1 MTRITITQ
9 ITVSRNHPD
18 EVDDVL
24 LASARQILQT
34 SKNTFEVRP
43 WREIMTKATAKET
56 SKALKDAEKKA
67 AAKGI
72 TKPRHQVLMS
82 TEPKLMTSAEISG
95 DAKYAG
101 FKPAFPSESGVD
113 KGGEDVVQSS
123 NGANSGSES
132 TTSGETNMTET
143 TKTDSRASEAQA
155 AKEAATKAKIAEKE
169 AKQKATA
176 DKKAAAEAEKAK
188 KAEERKAAMEAKAKE
203 RAEKEAA
210 RKAELEASGSKR
222 TYIGSMLT
230 LADRVKAGVYVKGT
244 NGQLRSNDDVA
255 IALEACSAK
264 NVVKL
269 LTELLKSKEV
279 AHKDYSA
286 LNIGQQSMNLRNV
299 LRGAIK
305 AGKVSIDELKAA
317 RDAGNYAD
325 AEAELAAKREAKAK
339 RDAERDAA
347 KLAKEAA
354 KSAPKAEAAPAQ
366 AAA

>member
-1 MTRITITQ
+1 
-9 ITVSRNHPD
+9 
-18 EVDDVL
+18 
-24 LASARQILQT
+24 
-34 SKNTFEVRP
+34 
-43 WREIMTKATAKET
+43 MTKATAKET

-72 TKPRHQVLMS
+72 TKPRHQVLTS
-82 TEPKLMTSAEISG
+82 TEPKLMSSG

-101 FKPAFPSESGVD
+101 FKPTFPGESGVD
-113 KGGEDVVQSS
+113 KRGEDVVQSS
-123 NGANSGSES
+123 NGVNPGTES

-143 TKTDSRASEAQA
+143 TTESRASEAQA
-155 AKEAATKAKIAEKE
+155 KKEAETKAKIEAKE
-169 AKQKATA
+169 AKQKAA
-176 DKKAAAEAEKAK
+176 AEKKAAAEAEKAK
-188 KAEERKAAMEAKAKE
+188 KAEERKAVMEAKAKE

-339 RDAERDAA
+339 RDAEREAA